1 MSSCKQKAAAPIE
14 PAAPPPPDVSRIAN
28 ADAESRYFDLARVCD
43 QPVIVCTGSTIRF
56 ANDAAIGVLGAT
68 RAEQVLGQPIDTF
81 LSLAKIAG
89 TDPAAGKA
97 NLVEVDIDR
106 LDHSRTKTC
115 VAWMPCRFE
124 GNDGVQILMRDAI
137 ASHRLE
143 RQLQFLSRHDV
154 LTEIPNRTEFRDR
167 LVGAIARAQRNN
179 RLVALMTINIDRF
192 RDVNAA
198 YGSDAADLVLQTC
211 ASRLIA
217 SIRKA
222 DSAARIGGDEFALI
236 LEAIDERS
244 QAAVVANRVL
254 NALREPIDAGGNA
267 VTITVS
273 AGIAAFPVD
282 ADELDKLLRMV
293 DVAMYAARSAGGDG
307 FRFYFADM
315 ESQTRRDEA
324 RRTQVALRMETL
336 TPRER
341 EVMEVLVEGNSNKA
355 VGYLLGASPRTIEN
369 HRAKV
374 MHKMQAESMP
384 DLVRMVLET
393 TGRVSGL
400 SKSA

>member
-1 MSSCKQKAAAPIE
+1 MSPRKLNAAAPVE
-14 PAAPPPPDVSRIAN
+14 PAASPPPDLSRVAN

-43 QPVIVCTGSTIRF
+43 QPVIVCTGSAIRF
-56 ANDAAIGVLGAT
+56 ANDAAVGVLGAT
-68 RAEQVLGQPIDTF
+68 RAEQVMGQPIGTF
-81 LSLAKIAG
+81 ISLATVAA
-89 TDPAAGKA
+89 TDPAAGHA
-97 NLVEVDIDR
+97 NLVEVDLDR
-106 LDHSRTKTC
+106 LDRSRTKIC
-115 VAWMPCRFE
+115 VAWMPCRYE
-124 GNDGVQILMRDAI
+124 GHDSVQILMRDLI
-137 ASHRLE
+137 AWRRLE
-143 RQLQFLSRHDV
+143 RQLQFLSQHDV

-167 LVGAIARAQRNN
+167 LGGAIARAQRNN
-179 RLVALMTINIDRF
+179 RLVAVMAINIDRF
-192 RDVNAA
+192 REVNAA
-198 YGSDAADLVLQTC
+198 YGHDAADLVLQTC

-222 DSAARIGGDEFALI
+222 DSAARIGADEFALI

-254 NALREPIDAGGNA
+254 DALREPIDAAGKA
-267 VTITVS
+267 VSITVS

-282 ADELDKLLRMV
+282 ADQLGKLLRMV
-293 DVAMYAARSAGGDG
+293 DVAMYAAKSAGGNG

-324 RRTQVALRMETL
+324 RRTQIALRMKTL

-374 MHKMQAESMP
+374 MQKMQAESMP
-384 DLVRMVLET
+384 DLVRMVLEVT
-393 TGRVSGL
+393 HA
-400 SKSA
+400 K